1 MRDYLSYAR
10 VEIITNI
17 IVEYLKH
24 NKRLCVPKL
33 GTFIVKQSS
42 GSIVFSDLMRGDDG
56 VLRSLLM
63 AAGMRELEANGAIDR
78 FVFEIRHAV
87 SVEGST
93 KIEGLGE
100 FSANINNTITFTP
113 VSQTRVI
120 GGNIKPP
127 VEIIQRRMPPRQEVK
142 PAPYAA
148 RPAATKSATRNTKS
162 TTRNTKSEEE
172 TLTLGKPDAYLRG
185 LKYDSRKN
193 KKREEMGH
201 GKRTHGGG
209 KGWIIVLLLAIIIGG
224 AAYILWPRTTILTP
238 PPANIVEEV
247 IASDTTLL
255 DTLPAIDSLNTANTT
270 EEMLPATTVTP
281 QEIINE

>member
-148 RPAATKSATRNTKS
+148 RPTATKSA
-162 TTRNTKSEEE
+162 TRNTKSEEE

-193 KKREEMGH
+193 KKRDEMRPV
-201 GKRTHGGG
+201 KRVHGGG

-224 AAYILWPRTTILTP
+224 AAYILWPRTTNLTP

-255 DTLPAIDSLNTANTT
+255 DTLPAIDSLNTANTI
-270 EEMLPATTVTP
+270 EEMLPATIVTP

>member
-24 NKRLCVPKL
+24 NTRLCVPKL

-87 SVEGST
+87 SVEGSK

-127 VEIIQRRMPPRQEVK
+127 VEIIQRRIPPRQEVK

-148 RPAATKSATRNTKS
+148 RPAATKSA
-162 TTRNTKSEEE
+162 TRNTKSEEE

-209 KGWIIVLLLAIIIGG
+209 KGWIIVLLLAIIVGG
-224 AAYILWPRTTILTP
+224 AAYILWPRTSSVTP
-238 PPANIVEEV
+238 PASIVEEV

-255 DTLPAIDSLNTANTT
+255 DTLPAIDSLNTVNTT

>member
-87 SVEGST
+87 SVEGSK

-127 VEIIQRRMPPRQEVK
+127 VEIIQKRIPPRQE
-142 PAPYAA
+142 A
-148 RPAATKSATRNTKS
+148 RPKPQ
-162 TTRNTKSEEE
+162 TTRTITAKRSQESTEEG
-172 TLTLGKPDAYLRG
+172 LTLGKPDAYLRG

-193 KKREEMGH
+193 KKRDEMRPV
-201 GKRTHGGG
+201 KRVHGGG

-224 AAYILWPRTTILTP
+224 AAYILWPRTTNLTP
-238 PPANIVEEV
+238 PPANIVEAV

-270 EEMLPATTVTP
+270 EEMLPATIVTP

>member
-1 MRDYLSYAR
+1 M
-10 VEIITNI
+10 EIITNI

-148 RPAATKSATRNTKS
+148 RPTATKSA
-162 TTRNTKSEEE
+162 TRNTKSEEE

-224 AAYILWPRTTILTP
+224 AAYILWPRTTIVTP
-238 PPANIVEEV
+238 PASIVEAV

>member
-1 MRDYLSYAR
+1 M
-10 VEIITNI
+10 EIITNI

>member
-87 SVEGST
+87 SVEGSK

-127 VEIIQRRMPPRQEVK
+127 VEIIQRRIPPRQEVK

-148 RPAATKSATRNTKS
+148 RPAATKSA
-162 TTRNTKSEEE
+162 TRNTKSEEE

-209 KGWIIVLLLAIIIGG
+209 KGWIIVLLLAIIVGG
-224 AAYILWPRTTILTP
+224 AAYILWPRTSSVTP
-238 PPANIVEEV
+238 PASIVEEV

-255 DTLPAIDSLNTANTT
+255 DTLPAIDSLNTVNTT

>member
-1 MRDYLSYAR
+1 M
-10 VEIITNI
+10 EIITNI
-17 IVEYLKH
+17 IIEYLKH

-56 VLRSLLM
+56 VLRALLM

-87 SVEGST
+87 SVEGSK

-100 FSANINNTITFTP
+100 FSANVNNTITFTP

-127 VEIIQRRMPPRQEVK
+127 VEVIQRRIPPRQEAK
-142 PAPYAA
+142 PNAYGA
-148 RPAATKSATRNTKS
+148 RPTTPKRNT
-162 TTRNTKSEEE
+162 NSEEE

-193 KKREEMGH
+193 KKRDEMGPV
-201 GKRTHGGG
+201 KRVHGGG
-209 KGWIIVLLLAIIIGG
+209 KGWIIVLLLATIIGG
-224 AAYILWPRTTILTP
+224 AVYILWPRTKSVTP
-238 PPANIVEEV
+238 PPANIVEAVVE
-247 IASDTTLL
+247 SDTTLL
-255 DTLPAIDSLNTANTT
+255 DTIPAIDSLNIANTT
-270 EEMLPATTVTP
+270 QEILPATTVTP
-281 QEIINE
+281 TEIINE

>member
-1 MRDYLSYAR
+1 MEL
-10 VEIITNI
+10 ITNI
-17 IVEYLKH
+17 IIEYLKH

-42 GSIVFSDLMRGDDG
+42 GEIIFSDLMRNDDG
-56 VLRSLLM
+56 VLRALLM
-63 AAGMRELEANGAIDR
+63 SAGINELAANGMIDR
-78 FVFEIRHAV
+78 FVFEVRHGV
-87 SVEGST
+87 STNG
-93 KIEGLGE
+93 KMAIESLGE
-100 FSANINNTITFTP
+100 FSADKNNTITFTP

-148 RPAATKSATRNTKS
+148 RPTATKSATRNTK
-162 TTRNTKSEEE
+162 NEEE

-209 KGWIIVLLLAIIIGG
+209 KGWIIVLLLAIIVGG
-224 AAYILWPRTTILTP
+224 AAYILWPRTSSVTP

-255 DTLPAIDSLNTANTT
+255 DTLPAIDSLNTVNTT

>member
-148 RPAATKSATRNTKS
+148 RPAATKSATRP
-162 TTRNTKSEEE
+162 TKSEEE

-209 KGWIIVLLLAIIIGG
+209 KGWIIVLLLVIIIGG
-224 AAYILWPRTTILTP
+224 AAYILWPRTTNLTP

-270 EEMLPATTVTP
+270 EEMLPATIVTP

>member
-1 MRDYLSYAR
+1 M
-10 VEIITNI
+10 EIITNI
-17 IVEYLKH
+17 IIEYLKH

-56 VLRSLLM
+56 VLRALLM

-87 SVEGST
+87 SVEGSK

-100 FSANINNTITFTP
+100 FSANVNNTITFTP
-113 VSQTRVI
+113 ISQTRVI

-127 VEIIQRRMPPRQEVK
+127 VEVIQRRIPPRQEAK
-142 PAPYAA
+142 PNAYGA
-148 RPAATKSATRNTKS
+148 RSTTPKRNT
-162 TTRNTKSEEE
+162 NSEEE

-193 KKREEMGH
+193 KKRDEMGPV
-201 GKRTHGGG
+201 KRVHGGG

-224 AAYILWPRTTILTP
+224 AVYILWPRTKSVTP
-238 PPANIVEEV
+238 PPANIVEAVVE
-247 IASDTTLL
+247 SDTTLL
-255 DTLPAIDSLNTANTT
+255 DTIPAIDSLNIANTT

-281 QEIINE
+281 TEIINE